1 MFYDKRQSYQPLNT
15 KTNFQNQKTFEM
27 TSPSQ
32 TKMGVLD
39 DEEGDD
45 DDDEDSKREEWK
57 NDNDG

>member
-1 MFYDKRQSYQPLNT
+1 
-15 KTNFQNQKTFEM
+15 M